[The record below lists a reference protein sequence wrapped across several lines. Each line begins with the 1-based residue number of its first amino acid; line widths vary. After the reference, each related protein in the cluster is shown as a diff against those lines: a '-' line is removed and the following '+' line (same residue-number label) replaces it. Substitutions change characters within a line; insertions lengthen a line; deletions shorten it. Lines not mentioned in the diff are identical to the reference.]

1 MVIVEVAMMRCSERR
16 PDEAENDEAEEDDV
30 VSADDDKND
39 EDEEEDED
47 QVGLCDDADAEYD
60 AASAVVAEC
69 L

>member
-1 MVIVEVAMMRCSERR
+1 MDAMMRCSERR
-16 PDEAENDEAEEDDV
+16 PDEAGWEPENDEAKEDDV
-30 VSADDDKND
+30 VPADGDKND